1 MSEKKTISSEND
13 FDPVNRFIDE
23 QSSIRRSRSF
33 WGYSKSIAV
42 ILIAVG
48 ILAILI
54 AYAYKLYQEKQYFL
68 SKQEIKIQ
76 LTKEFETKNNQ
87 VISSL
92 NNKIS
97 GLQRANQ
104 NLKNSSKQKDNI
116 VKEKND
122 EIKILREKVVNNPK
136 LREYERKLEELKKKN
151 SNLQTNL
158 IYFIPDRNDPKYQ
171 VNIKGIL
178 INIKTRWH
186 FKDPRQ
192 QKPNKVDC
200 YATFPEFLDIS
211 ALELGEKNKD
221 FEYNK
226 FFLNKL
232 KITKSEIEDIKKKY
246 CEYL

>member
-158 IYFIPDRNDPKYQ
+158 ISLY
-171 VNIKGIL
+171 L
-178 INIKTRWH
+178 IEMT
-186 FKDPRQ
+186 
-192 QKPNKVDC
+192 
-200 YATFPEFLDIS
+200 
-211 ALELGEKNKD
+211 
-221 FEYNK
+221 
-226 FFLNKL
+226 LN
-232 KITKSEIEDIKKKY
+232 TK
-246 CEYL
+246 